1 MKAQQYAVLVTNVTK
16 STCVEVSTSF
26 RSMFPDV
33 IAAVPVLHH
42 VIVDKNLEKLDQAQ
56 LSLLR
61 LEDRI
66 STSRNPERM
75 KKMLSRREFLKEK
88 ISSTFSAVKKALE
101 DSKLDP
107 EVVIRTSSCSDHKLL
122 LR

>member
-1 MKAQQYAVLVTNVTK
+1 MSIFQRQHVFVPGMVGSSTASLRWAVKAQQYAVIVTNVTK

-42 VIVDKNLEKLDQAQ
+42 AIVDKNLEKLDQAQ

-61 LEDRI
+61 LEERI
-66 STSRNPERM
+66 STSRNPESERM

-88 ISSTFSAVKKALE
+88 ITDCK
-101 DSKLDP
+101 
-107 EVVIRTSSCSDHKLL
+107 IN
-122 LR
+122 